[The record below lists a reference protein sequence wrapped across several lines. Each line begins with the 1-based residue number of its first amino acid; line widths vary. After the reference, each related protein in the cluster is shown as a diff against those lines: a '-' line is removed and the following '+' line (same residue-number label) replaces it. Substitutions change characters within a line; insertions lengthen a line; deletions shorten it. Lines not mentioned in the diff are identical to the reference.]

1 MTFWSEKESKFLR
14 SPYTV
19 ETRLSTKIRL
29 AAGIVLT
36 LAMLEHFLFLT
47 NSAYSQYVT
56 IKTCN
61 CTDELT
67 LSYFLTH
74 QFAFIFE
81 KIPFNLPYGIFVEIY
96 NLCLTLSWNYMEL
109 FVMMVSIGLFTRFNQ
124 INARI
129 GELDMKVREL
139 NYEIIEVFSKIQNT
153 ADDQRNDLDQHSI

>member
-19 ETRLSTKIRL
+19 KVRLSTKIRL
-29 AAGIVLT
+29 AAGIIFT

-67 LSYFLTH
+67 LSYFLIH
-74 QFAFIFE
+74 QFPFIFE
-81 KIPFNLPYGIFVEIY
+81 KISFNLPYGMFVEIY

-129 GELDMKVREL
+129 RELDMKVREL
-139 NYEIIEVFSKIQNT
+139 NCEMIEVFSKVQT
-153 ADDQRNDLDQHSI
+153 HCRQPTK